1 MKHLDASQAIN
12 QLASARKP
20 FLFLVDFEMEKIKIW
35 EAGEIPE
42 GVLFQLGPYSN
53 YSSYTT
59 THSELALE
67 AVKAFPMNK
76 YLKAFERV
84 QEEIHYGNSFLLN
97 LTAKSR
103 VYSKLS
109 LHELFLASEA
119 PYKFLFDKHFVCFS
133 PESFIK
139 INDNCISSFPMKGT
153 IDADIDN
160 AVQIILA
167 DEKEKAEHNTI
178 VDLIRNDMSRYAKN
192 VHVHR
197 FRYIDKIETP
207 EKNLLQVSSEVRGDL
222 PENYHDILG
231 DIIFSQLP
239 AGSISGAPKHK
250 TLDIIKEVEEG
261 ERSYYT
267 GVAGFYDGKSLDS
280 CVLIRYIEYDNG
292 QLYYRSGGGITFMSK
307 AEEEYK
313 ELLQKIYV
321 PTS

>member
-1 MKHLDASQAIN
+1 
-12 QLASARKP
+12 
-20 FLFLVDFEMEKIKIW
+20 
-35 EAGEIPE
+35 
-42 GVLFQLGPYSN
+42 
-53 YSSYTT
+53 
-59 THSELALE
+59 
-67 AVKAFPMNK
+67 
-76 YLKAFERV
+76 
-84 QEEIHYGNSFLLN
+84 
-97 LTAKSR
+97 
-103 VYSKLS
+103 
-109 LHELFLASEA
+109 
-119 PYKFLFDKHFVCFS
+119 
-133 PESFIK
+133 
-139 INDNCISSFPMKGT
+139 MKGT

-321 PTS
+321 PTSWINKN